1 MKVRVRAFA
10 QFRELIGSDRIVE
23 LPEEADVYLL
33 LRLLSEKNVEAKNA
47 LFDAEG
53 KVREYVIIM
62 INRRRVGQDQVEG
75 LKMAENDEIAIFPP
89 VAGG

>member
-10 QFRELIGSDRIVE
+10 QFRELIGSDRIVI

-33 LRLLSEKNVEAKNA
+33 LLLLSENNVELEDA
-47 LFDAEG
+47 LFDREG
-53 KVREYVIIM
+53 KIRKYVIIM
-62 INRRRVGQDQVEG
+62 MNRRRVGQNEVKG
-75 LKMAENDEIAIFPP
+75 LKLTENDEIAIFPP

>member
-10 QFRELIGSDRIVE
+10 QFRELIGSERIVD

-33 LRLLSEKNVEAKNA
+33 LMLLSDNNVELKEA

-53 KVREYVIIM
+53 KVKKYVIIM
-62 INRRRVGQDQVEG
+62 MNRRRVGQDQVKG